1 MAHTEKI
8 RSILNMAKPSFEQV
22 IQHLKRKSELM
33 IMTNVKLSADNG
45 NKLRCSDNRKTVL
58 KFCPAKMSS

>member
-33 IMTNVKLSADNG
+33 IMTDVKLSTDNA
-45 NKLRCSDNRKTVL
+45 NMFRCTDNRKVL
-58 KFCPAKMSS
+58 

>member
-8 RSILNMAKPSFEQV
+8 RSILNMAKPSFEQA

-33 IMTNVKLSADNG
+33 IMTDVKLSTDNA
-45 NKLRCSDNRKTVL
+45 NMFRCTENRKVL
-58 KFCPAKMSS
+58 KEFFL